1 MTLRGTDPHRTTVHL
16 PALQLMQSYL
26 DEIGS
31 AVLLGDWDAY
41 RNHVAL
47 PFTLITETATLRV
60 ATEDDLRKGFDSFH
74 EMLKFQKVTQ
84 YVRLADSAEALSDTL
99 ISGRY
104 VSHFIAGSHRIIP
117 PFRSTITLRLIG
129 NTWRAVAITNS
140 ISNMQWPIQVPRVD
154 QPLKGADE

>member
-1 MTLRGTDPHRTTVHL
+1 M
-16 PALQLMQSYL
+16 PAMELVQSYL
-26 DEIGS
+26 DEIGT
-31 AVLLGDWDAY
+31 AVLVGDWDTY
-41 RNHVAL
+41 RTHVGL
-47 PFTLITETATLRV
+47 PFTLITENATIVV
-60 ATEDDLRKGFDSFH
+60 ATEEDLRKGFDSFH
-74 EMLKFQKVTQ
+74 HMLMFQKVTQ
-84 YVRLADSAEALSDTL
+84 YIRLADSAVSLSDTL

-104 VSHFIAGSHRIIP
+104 VSHFIAGSHRILP